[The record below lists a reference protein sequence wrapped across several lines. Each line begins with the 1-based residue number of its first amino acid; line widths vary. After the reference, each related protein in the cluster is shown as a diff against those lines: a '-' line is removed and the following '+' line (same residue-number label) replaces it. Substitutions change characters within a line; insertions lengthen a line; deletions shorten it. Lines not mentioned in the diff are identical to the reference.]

1 MRNLCLVIL
10 LGFLAS
16 GCAFG
21 NTHRYD
27 LGDAALDLQSEKT
40 VAVATLDLRHYVRSG
55 DKSPSFVGLQRGGFG
70 NPFDINTSSGRPM
83 AEDMTT
89 SIVKALTTSGV
100 RAIAVTT
107 PSSGGETG
115 ARMLLLKAKAERFL
129 LFLVR
134 EWKADTYLNTAL
146 IYDVTLSV
154 LQSDG
159 SELAK
164 RSLQG
169 RDSLGASL
177 VPADARVNTEN
188 AFRNKLE
195 EAINDAAVAAALR

>member
-27 LGDAALDLQSEKT
+27 LGDAAFNLQSDKA
-40 VAVATLDLRHYVRSG
+40 VAVATLDLRSYVRSG
-55 DKSPSFVGLQRGGFG
+55 DKPPSFVGLQRGGFG

-100 RAIAVTT
+100 QA
-107 PSSGGETG
+107 SGVNAPTG
-115 ARMLLLKAKAERFL
+115 AGEAGVRELLLKAEAERFV

-154 LQSDG
+154 LQGDG
-159 SELAK
+159 SQVAEK
-164 RSLQG
+164 SLQG
-169 RDSLGASL
+169 RDNLGSSL
-177 VPADARVNTEN
+177 VPADARVNTEK
-188 AFRNKLE
+188 AFRRKLE
-195 EAINDAAVAAALR
+195 EAINDPAVAAALQ